1 MTLHE
6 KINWTLGT
14 IMAFAGVAAVRLI
27 APELT
32 DISNKVLLVS
42 GYIVSLLGII
52 IIARAGKI

>member
-1 MTLHE
+1 
-6 KINWTLGT
+6 
-14 IMAFAGVAAVRLI
+14 MAFAGVAAVRLI